1 MSAVLKI
8 AAAESVERRIG
19 GYDWSTIGADLDAFG
34 CATLQKLLTPQE
46 CEDIAALYPHEKHF
60 RSHIHMARHGFGEGE
75 YRYFKYPLPDLIGDL
90 RTSLYTHVAPLA
102 N

>member
-34 CATLQKLLTPQE
+34 CATLQKLLSPQE
-46 CEDIAALYPHEKHF
+46 CDDIAALYPHDV
-60 RSHIHMARHGFGEGE
+60 RPPQ
-75 YRYFKYPLPDLIGDL
+75 PLYGRIVQES
-90 RTSLYTHVAPLA
+90 R
-102 N
+102 